1 MNVNSHNCPI
11 AVSSLSLSLFFHSL
25 SAVLYSLVPLSPSLP
40 LHLSSL
46 SLSSYAVS
54 LWGGCR
60 KSGRKEQWK
69 AGLKLIALP
78 VACLVTKM
86 CVWIGGSK
94 LFVRSVYS
102 SPSSPHFLSLS
113 LSVIQGYHPHL
124 STRPD
129 YKRTGQP
136 VNITNFVKT
145 SPTEI
150 NEVTIFWAPDF
161 MLPLVY
167 TYTRNAHTHILPCA
181 CQPTSNPHPEMVS

>member
-1 MNVNSHNCPI
+1 M
-11 AVSSLSLSLFFHSL
+11 SSLSLSLL
-25 SAVLYSLVPLSPSLP
+25 ILSLP
-40 LHLSSL
+40 LCLTLLPRPPLSFPPSPPVLTFSEFLCRFPLRRVQEKWQKRTMKSRLEVNCTSCSL
-46 SLSSYAVS
+46 PCDKNVCMNRWEQAVCS
-54 LWGGCR
+54 T
-60 KSGRKEQWK
+60 S
-69 AGLKLIALP
+69 ILP
-78 VACLVTKM
+78 
-86 CVWIGGSK
+86 
-94 LFVRSVYS
+94 
-102 SPSSPHFLSLS
+102 PPPPHFLPPS

-161 MLPLVY
+161 MLPQVY

-181 CQPTSNPHPEMVS
+181 CHPTS